1 MRSIR
6 VKIDDTH
13 PRISYL
19 SKFQSSRE
27 GGKNF
32 SLSLPFPD
40 TVYIFICEKSKIDL
54 WRTARNETIELSI
67 YANKR
72 TCAFLNK
79 PPVEPPKIGDGVFGS
94 NFGADH
100 AGAASPSARTTND

>member
-1 MRSIR
+1 
-6 VKIDDTH
+6 
-13 PRISYL
+13 
-19 SKFQSSRE
+19 
-27 GGKNF
+27 
-32 SLSLPFPD
+32 
-40 TVYIFICEKSKIDL
+40 L

>member
-1 MRSIR
+1 VLKSTIRIREFHISPSFRAAEKEAKISLFRLLFPIQFIFLYARNQKSIR
-6 VKIDDTH
+6 
-13 PRISYL
+13 
-19 SKFQSSRE
+19 
-27 GGKNF
+27 GG
-32 SLSLPFPD
+32 P
-40 TVYIFICEKSKIDL
+40 
-54 WRTARNETIELSI
+54 RNETIELSI